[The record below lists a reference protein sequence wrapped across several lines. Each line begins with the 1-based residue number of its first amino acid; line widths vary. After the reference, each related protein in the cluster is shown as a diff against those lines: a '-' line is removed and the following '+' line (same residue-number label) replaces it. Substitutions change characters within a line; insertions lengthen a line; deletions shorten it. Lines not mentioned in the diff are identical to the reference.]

1 MRYKNTIEAPLMAY
15 TYCVRFQLFYTRPRM
30 YLSTYAFDD
39 EETNELYAEYHL
51 GRSAFR
57 VCKRGTK
64 GST

>member
-1 MRYKNTIEAPLMAY
+1 MAY